1 MKKTIAAVILAC
13 FLFPTVAEACSCA
26 PPRTPRE
33 ELDQSTRVFLGEATK
48 VERRTPQ
55 MDQGLAWSIRHWFD
69 QLLGRVEKPLI
80 RNFPYKRVHFNVV
93 ETFKGESVRTIDVAT
108 GLGGGDCGSS
118 FEVGVRYVVYAYG
131 PDNALG
137 TGICSLTAPASAVP
151 DLLADLRKGS

>member
-1 MKKTIAAVILAC
+1 MKNTIAAVVLAGS
-13 FLFPTVAEACSCA
+13 LLPTAAEACSCA
-26 PPRTPRE
+26 PPGTPRE
-33 ELDQSTRVFLGEATK
+33 ELGKSTRVFLGEATK

-69 QLLGRVEKPLI
+69 KLLGRVEEPLI
-80 RNFPYKRVHFNVV
+80 PNFPYKRVHFNVV
-93 ETFKGESVRTIDVAT
+93 ETFKGTSARTLDVAT

-137 TGICSLTAPASAVP
+137 TGICSLTAPASDVP
-151 DLLADLRKGS
+151 DLLADLRTGS